1 MSNDKKDLTKS
12 DLTKIEDL
20 DEYTHEDDP
29 EIDALFENDRLDSS
43 PDDLDME
50 LDSHEFSSTL
60 DDLPSIDS
68 LEDEEISTDLES
80 LSDHEASDVLSED
93 GTDFEEKTD
102 EHELPD
108 DIYHSDPMENADEL
122 NEDENS
128 SYSDQ
133 VELDENEQDDLL
145 AEMRNEL
152 SGVHDLPSL
161 GSEENPNEPYDE
173 GFENSNEHDQED
185 ITLNESYDESL
196 NEAQSDLEDELEDD
210 LQYQQEEEDE
220 NHTDQ
225 DDQSNES
232 ADEYSSYDEDDG
244 STSTYE
250 NQYEEQESTPSSNNI
265 QGPPEITSEFINSSN
280 NISQLDPPTPRIN
293 ERIAPETFEELKSFA
308 DNLTYGQVRIG
319 GSPAFSIRLSGV
331 YENCKDKVIS
341 ILKDHALFEDE
352 TSIKTG
358 LDLGDLLI
366 AQVSEYSA
374 IFLASKLKP
383 LARDISLDLAD
394 EIHASESYE
403 RDNKGLTS
411 KKSIFQNKELSFD
424 QKGTKPNIKKIML
437 YTSDHVAGKVIKNNI
452 GFIHEE
458 LKLSDEEKSNYIDF
472 KDSLKE
478 KLINNVKQKAFNIG
492 ANAVVSTVFQFYDG
506 EEDDVTYISIQ
517 GDAVYLEEE

>member
-20 DEYTHEDDP
+20 DEYIHEDDP
-29 EIDALFENDRLDSS
+29 EIDALFENDPLDSS
-43 PDDLDME
+43 PGDLDME
-50 LDSHEFSSTL
+50 LESDELSSTL

-68 LEDEEISTDLES
+68 LEDEELSSDIQD
-80 LSDHEASDVLSED
+80 LSDHEISDELSED

-108 DIYHSDPMENADEL
+108 DIYHSDPMENTDEL
-122 NEDENS
+122 IEDENS

-152 SGVHDLPSL
+152 SGVHDLPSF
-161 GSEENPNEPYDE
+161 GSEENPNEDYDDSY
-173 GFENSNEHDQED
+173 ENSNEHDQED
-185 ITLNESYDESL
+185 IALNESYDPSL
-196 NEAQSDLEDELEDD
+196 NETQNDLEDELEN
-210 LQYQQEEEDE
+210 DE
-220 NHTDQ
+220 
-225 DDQSNES
+225 
-232 ADEYSSYDEDDG
+232 

-250 NQYEEQESTPSSNNI
+250 NQYEEQESAASSNNI
-265 QGPPEITSEFINSSN
+265 QGPSEITDEFINSSN
-280 NISQLDPPTPRIN
+280 KTSQLDPPTPRIN

-394 EIHASESYE
+394 EIHSSESYE

-424 QKGTKPNIKKIML
+424 QKGTRPNIKKIML